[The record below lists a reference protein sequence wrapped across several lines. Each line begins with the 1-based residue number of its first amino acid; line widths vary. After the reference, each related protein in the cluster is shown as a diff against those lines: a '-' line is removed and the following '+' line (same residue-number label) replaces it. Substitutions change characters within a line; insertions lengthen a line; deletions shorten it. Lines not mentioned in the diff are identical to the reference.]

1 VSEIDVA
8 GQDNISAVVDLNY
21 DLSGVSFVFPA
32 QTGSKVGGL
41 TPGTSRESFLY
52 LLFLIA
58 TPCPVLPILIQLEN
72 QPQM

>member
-1 VSEIDVA
+1 MSEINVA

-32 QTGSKVGGL
+32 QASSNVSGL

-58 TPCPVLPILIQLEN
+58 TLCPVLPILIQFET